1 MRREIPSGDAGVLFA
16 RALVLLEQQAEK
28 TAFSATARPRPAR
41 VTKPGSRTVP
51 AHVQREVWARDGGR
65 CAFVGRSGMR
75 CSARAFLEYH
85 HCDPH
90 AHHGPA
96 TVENIA
102 LRCRAHNAYEAELVF
117 GRFDPSA
124 DRERL
129 PAEH

>member
-1 MRREIPSGDAGVLFA
+1 
-16 RALVLLEQQAEK
+16 
-28 TAFSATARPRPAR
+28 
-41 VTKPGSRTVP
+41 
-51 AHVQREVWARDGGR
+51 
-65 CAFVGRSGMR
+65 MR

-96 TVENIA
+96 TAENIA

-124 DRERL
+124 DREWL